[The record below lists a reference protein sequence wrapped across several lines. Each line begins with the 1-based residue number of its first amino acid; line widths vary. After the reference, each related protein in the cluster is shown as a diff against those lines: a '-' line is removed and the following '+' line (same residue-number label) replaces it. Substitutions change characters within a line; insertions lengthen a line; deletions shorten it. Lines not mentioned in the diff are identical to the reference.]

1 MADKLLLQELILD
14 FTPLLSHFTHLSLL
28 ILIP

>member
-1 MADKLLLQELILD
+1 MADKLLLHELILD
-14 FTPLLSHFTHLSLL
+14 FTPLLSHFTQLFL